1 MIDYARG
8 IARGAMD
15 ARLGDE
21 VADAAAEGAALLALE
36 SNVVAQGLPY
46 PRNLEAALQ
55 VEEAAR
61 NSGAVPAT
69 TAVLDGVLRIGLT
82 EGELERIAASPSLP
96 KLSTRDVGACLAS
109 GGSGVTTIAATMAI
123 ADLAGIAVVS
133 SAGLGGV
140 HRGASESFDISADLP
155 QLTRSKVIVVS
166 AGAKKILDL
175 PATLEY
181 LETAGVPVV
190 GYRSDDFPAFYCVS
204 SGLPVPH
211 RADDMS
217 EIVRTALGHW
227 SMRGSGAVLV
237 THPIPEAD
245 ALPSAEV
252 DAAID
257 DALLRAASE
266 RISGQRVTRYLL
278 DAVNGATQGRASAA
292 NAAVLVSTTA
302 IGAEI
307 AVAYAGAMQET
318 RS

>member
-1 MIDYARG
+1 MSNHTRG
-8 IARGAMD
+8 VTRGAMD
-15 ARLGDE
+15 VQLGAE
-21 VADAAAEGAALLALE
+21 VADAVAAGTAVLALE

-46 PRNLEAALQ
+46 PKNLDTAFQA
-55 VEEAAR
+55 EEAAR
-61 NSGAVPAT
+61 AAGAVPAT
-69 TAVLDGVLRIGLT
+69 TAVLDGVVRVGLT
-82 EGELERIAASPSLP
+82 EGEIERIASSPSLP
-96 KLSTRDVGACLAS
+96 KLSTRDIGACLAS
-109 GGSGVTTIAATMAI
+109 GGTGVTTIAATMAI

-155 QLTRSKVIVVS
+155 QLMRSKVIVVS

-181 LETAGVPVV
+181 LETAGVPVI

-217 EIVRTALGHW
+217 DIVRTARSHW
-227 SMRGSGAVLV
+227 SIRDSGAVLV

-245 ALPSAEV
+245 ALSSAEV

-257 DALLRAASE
+257 SALLRLTSE
-266 RISGQRVTRYLL
+266 CINGQRVTRYLL
-278 DAVNGATQGRASAA
+278 DAVNDATQGRASAA
-292 NAAVLVSTTA
+292 NAAVLISTTT
-302 IGAEI
+302 IGAET
-307 AVAYAGAMQET
+307 AVAYAEAMQET
-318 RS
+318 PS

>member
-1 MIDYARG
+1 MELH
-8 IARGAMD
+8 
-15 ARLGDE
+15 LGDE
-21 VADAAAEGAALLALE
+21 VADALADGAAVLALE
-36 SNVVAQGLPY
+36 SNVVAQGLAY
-46 PRNLEAALQ
+46 PRNLDTALR
-55 VEEAAR
+55 VEETAR
-61 NSGAVPAT
+61 NAGAVPAT
-69 TAVLDGVLRIGLT
+69 TAVLDGVLRVGLT
-82 EGELERIAASPSLP
+82 REELERIASSPTLP
-96 KLSTRDVGACLAS
+96 KLSTRDVGACLAR
-109 GGSGVTTIAATMAI
+109 GGTGVTTIAATMAI

-155 QLTRSKVIVVS
+155 QLVRSKVIVVS

-190 GYRSDDFPAFYCVS
+190 GYRSDEFPAFYCVS

-217 EIVRTALGHW
+217 KIVRTALSHW

-257 DALLRAASE
+257 EALLRVASE

-278 DAVNGATQGRASAA
+278 DAVDDATQGRASTA
-292 NAAVLVSTTA
+292 NAAVLISTTT
-302 IGAEI
+302 IGAET
-307 AVAYAGAMQET
+307 AVAYAEAT
-318 RS
+318 REPRS

>member
-1 MIDYARG
+1 MSNHARG
-8 IARGAMD
+8 ITRGAIELL
-15 ARLGDE
+15 LGDQ
-21 VADAAAEGAALLALE
+21 VADALTEGAAVLALE

-46 PRNLEAALQ
+46 PRNLDTALQ
-55 VEEAAR
+55 VEETAR
-61 NSGAVPAT
+61 NAGAVPAT
-69 TAVLDGVLRIGLT
+69 TAVLDGVLHVGLT
-82 EGELERIAASPSLP
+82 EEELERIASSPTLP
-96 KLSTRDVGACLAS
+96 KLSTRDVGACLAN
-109 GGSGVTTIAATMAI
+109 GGTGVTTIAATMAI

-155 QLTRSKVIVVS
+155 QLVRSKVIVVS

-217 EIVRTALGHW
+217 EIVRTALSHW
-227 SMRGSGAVLV
+227 SMRDSGAVLV
-237 THPIPEAD
+237 THPIPEAH

-257 DALLRAASE
+257 DALLRVASGH
-266 RISGQRVTRYLL
+266 ISGQRVTRYLL
-278 DAVNGATQGRASAA
+278 DAVNEATQGRASAA
-292 NAAVLVSTTA
+292 NAAVLISTTV
-302 IGAEI
+302 IGAET
-307 AVAYAGAMQET
+307 AVAYAEATRET